1 VNDELFIIHVERVDT
16 NKEERPATG
25 VLGEVRGEVA
35 IEVVTAS
42 SGTSTSR
49 TQVIY
54 MTKDAAD
61 DLVQM
66 LGKHLLALE

>member
-1 VNDELFIIHVERVDT
+1 VNDELFIIHVERVET
-16 NKEERPATG
+16 NKEEHPATG
-25 VLGEVRGEVA
+25 VLGDLRGEIA
-35 IEVVTAS
+35 IAVTTSSDAS
-42 SGTSTSR
+42 ASR

-54 MTKDAAD
+54 LTKDAAD

>member
-1 VNDELFIIHVERVDT
+1 VNDELFIIHVERVET

-25 VLGEVRGEVA
+25 VLGEVRGEVV
-35 IEVVTAS
+35 IEVTTS
-42 SGTSTSR
+42 SDASTSR